1 MRTGGDVKAGRR
13 VPMAGGRD
21 KLRVRGVDW
30 G

>member
-13 VPMAGGRD
+13 ALLVGGYGELRD
-21 KLRVRGVDW
+21 RGVAW